1 MKRRLWEGQMTRISG
16 SIVTNIRAAQA
27 NPDRRG
33 VSTRSGVVPA
43 PVAPSRGILGPSHA
57 THVAFAHMTG
67 QYRHDGFHA
76 VAARGRGQTM
86 MHGFMRTLLVV
97 GFTSLASHMAAA
109 QPSTTPA
116 HTAPQAAPAA
126 AATTPAQA
134 DPCATLT
141 QDTSIVR
148 SINKHG
154 NIVEEPTVSTTS
166 RKAMNAAISAVI
178 DQRLKAGGKDLTVIR
193 VRLPETMTMTADPR
207 GQDFILNPSEKSEAG
222 PNKEITVYYP
232 LTGFEL
238 PVEVRKVNTST
249 GPVDYFGD
257 SNLVRRDMVLKPS
270 TTPGEG
276 LQLGMHMKSVSRAD
290 LSDNDKLRK
299 FFRCEENG
307 RVCGFS
313 AVDTVPVQQCSRKEG
328 SGVLGNSSYMV
339 TSNLADFANFV
350 QTSMPKHFDFAGTR
364 STVGLDHAIWG
375 SAAKAIAVETLMQQ
389 DPNLSAA
396 AAKKWVDERFVGYVL
411 QPAIPEEPLIA
422 AGINLDSSELAF
434 REKMSVFIEASPGSS
449 KISTPPRQNM
459 FLILR

>member
-1 MKRRLWEGQMTRISG
+1 MKRRFWEGQMTRISG
-16 SIVTNIRAAQA
+16 SIVTNTRAAQA
-27 NPDRRG
+27 NADRHG

-57 THVAFAHMTG
+57 THVAFAYMTG
-67 QYRHDGFHA
+67 QYRHDGFH
-76 VAARGRGQTM
+76 VAAAKGRGQTM

-126 AATTPAQA
+126 ATTTPAQA

-154 NIVEEPTVSTTS
+154 NVVEEPTVSTTS

-276 LQLGMHMKSVSRAD
+276 LQLGIHMKSVSRAD
-290 LSDNDKLRK
+290 LSNNEKLEK
-299 FFRCEENG
+299 FFFESANDS

-313 AVDTVPVQQCSRKEG
+313 AVDTVPVQQCSHPRG
-328 SGVLGNSSYMV
+328 SGVLGTNSHMV
-339 TSNLADFANFV
+339 QDMADTANYV
-350 QTSMPKHFDFAGTR
+350 QTSMPKHLDMER
-364 STVGLDHAIWG
+364 SRVTVYLDHAIWG

-411 QPAIPEEPLIA
+411 QTAIPEEPLIA

-434 REKMSVFIEASPGSS
+434 RGKMSVFIDASPGSS
-449 KISTPPRQNM
+449 KISTPPRQNV